1 MSTKKGSK
9 KHLKQYVIDIS
20 FDIAM
25 LGISKSRL
33 GKVILVKLRPV
44 LMIALGSLK
53 NEWIF
58 MSRMRLYPSPMQK
71 PVFCLFGA
79 GPSGFLK
86 VADRTKEGL
95 SCRAVTRNRAGLE
108 LKSKRLCELQMKM
121 TFGWRLV
128 ETIVIDRFR

>member
-1 MSTKKGSK
+1 VDF
-9 KHLKQYVIDIS
+9 YVENATIPLTNAEAS
-20 FDIAM
+20 
-25 LGISKSRL
+25 
-33 GKVILVKLRPV
+33 
-44 LMIALGSLK
+44 
-53 NEWIF
+53 
-58 MSRMRLYPSPMQK
+58 
-71 PVFCLFGA
+71 FCLFGA
-79 GPSGFLK
+79 RLSGFLK